1 MGIYSHFLS
10 LPVPT
15 GSGERLASPKAMP
28 GALSHVL
35 EKPLHLAEK
44 KKKNTKISF
53 PAHLVYC
60 GDVAKECLLI
70 AQPL

>member
-44 KKKNTKISF
+44 KKKIQKLASQLTWFTVEMWLRS
-53 PAHLVYC
+53 AC
-60 GDVAKECLLI
+60 
-70 AQPL
+70 